1 MTHNKQSPAL
11 IKNYNIFD
19 SIIERINSK
28 EKGSHVIVPHI
39 CNNVNAFGAGF
50 AADVSQKFPEVKM
63 NFHMLGTKAKL
74 GQVQFVSVVKEPT
87 YKHEIIFAN
96 MIAQNNLLSK
106 DNPRPLNYAALVR
119 TMNEVKVY
127 CQTLKK
133 KHEESANVEIHAP
146 KFGSGLAGGNWD
158 FIACLIQDIWNDI
171 PVYIYGLQA
180 QVKPRNVNYKSNQG
194 R

>member
-1 MTHNKQSPAL
+1 M
-11 IKNYNIFD
+11 IKKYNIFD
-19 SIIERINSK
+19 SIIERVNSK
-28 EKGSHVIVPHI
+28 EKGSCVIVPHI

-50 AADVSQKFPEVKM
+50 AAAVSQEFPEVKM

-74 GQVQFVSVVKEPT
+74 GQVQFVSVVKEPI

-119 TMNEVKVY
+119 TMNEVKTY
-127 CQTLKK
+127 AHMLKK
-133 KHEESANVEIHAP
+133 KNEESNNVEIHAP

-158 FIACLIQDIWNDI
+158 FITCLIQDIWNDI
-171 PVYIYGLQA
+171 PVYIYGLQT
-180 QVKPRNVNYKSNQG
+180 QIKQQNINRK
-194 R
+194 